1 MAWAGLS
8 TPAIHHVLHE
18 SEIFGSTR
26 GSSDGAFICL
36 QNILHCIQK
45 LDHERFEYL
54 LLLPI
59 AREISRIEELAPSL
73 VRRAVASQDRLLSSS
88 PIVPL
93 YRVI

>member
-1 MAWAGLS
+1 MGWAVLS

-26 GSSDGAFICL
+26 GSSDGAFISL
-36 QNILHCIQK
+36 QDILHCIQK

-54 LLLPI
+54 LLLPV
-59 AREISRIEELAPSL
+59 AREISRIELAPSL
-73 VRRAVASQDRLLSSS
+73 VRRAVASQDRLPSSS
-88 PIVPL
+88 PIVSL